1 MNLTGS
7 SFGLLKVI
15 GKVLLIPGK
24 IGVYWLCRCECGCL
38 KAVRTNNLT
47 GGNVR
52 SCGRCG
58 KVKHGLWRTSTYHSW
73 QSMKKRCFNK
83 DDVAY
88 KQYGGRGIRVCDEWL
103 NFEAFYRDMGD
114 KPEGA
119 TLERIDVNGDYCK
132 DNCKW
137 ASSFEQ
143 SRNRRSNRIITAF
156 GETLCL
162 ADAAIKYGLSRGCL
176 EARLKKYPP
185 EIALTLPLN
194 KTKHRKE

>member
-1 MNLTGS
+1 MNQTGS

-24 IGVYWLCRCECGCL
+24 VGVYWLCKCKCGRL

-58 KVKHGLWRTSTYHSW
+58 KVKHGLLRTSTYHSW

-83 DDVAY
+83 DDIAY
-88 KQYGGRGIRVCDEWL
+88 KQYGI
-103 NFEAFYRDMGD
+103 
-114 KPEGA
+114 
-119 TLERIDVNGDYCK
+119 
-132 DNCKW
+132 
-137 ASSFEQ
+137 
-143 SRNRRSNRIITAF
+143 
-156 GETLCL
+156 
-162 ADAAIKYGLSRGCL
+162 SRGCL

-194 KTKHRKE
+194 KTRPRKE

>member
-38 KAVRTNNLT
+38 KTVRTNNLT

-58 KVKHGLWRTSTYHSW
+58 KIKHGLYKTLAYSSW
-73 QSMKKRCFNK
+73 VSMKRRCLDEN
-83 DDVAY
+83 DVSY
-88 KQYGGRGIRVCDEWL
+88 DLYGGRGIRVCDEWL
-103 NFEAFYRDMGD
+103 NFEAFYRDMGER
-114 KPEGA
+114 PEGA
-119 TLERIDVNGDYCK
+119 TLERVDVNGDYCK

-143 SRNRRSNRIITAF
+143 SRNRRSNRFITAF
-156 GETLCL
+156 GETLCF
-162 ADAAIKYGLSRGCL
+162 ADAAAKYGLSKGCL

-185 EIALTLPLN
+185 EIALTLPLS
-194 KTKHRKE
+194 KTKPRKE